1 MDQPAGH
8 RHIVHHLGLLPGHGV
23 SAHHGRMAGPQGR
36 HHGDRGGG
44 VVRGHLG
51 GACAAGKLAAE
62 AMKLLVTGVSHKTAP
77 VEIREC
83 LAFPEPALPEAL
95 QSLKSRA
102 GVSEACFLPPC
113 TRVEIPVPRDD
124 PVAPR
129 ALVDEFLRESRM
141 VAPASIEPYLY
152 RHEGQNAIH
161 HLFRVASSL
170 DSMVVGEPQILG
182 QLKTAYGIAKTQG
195 ALCGSLEGLLERA
208 FSVAKRVRSETG
220 IGQMAVSVSYAAVEL
235 ARKIFGSLNN
245 RTVMIAGAGKMSE
258 LAARHLRR
266 SGAAHVFVTNRTHER
281 AIEMARLFQGT
292 PVEYTRF
299 VAMLPEVDILI
310 ASSGAPHY
318 ILHKDEMQRV
328 ISARRNMPMFLIDI
342 AVPRNIEPSV
352 NDIDNV
358 FLYDIDDL
366 QEVVNANLR
375 ERLKAAERAES
386 LVAEEVEHTLAR
398 LKVVEV
404 TPTIVGLQEQLEQI
418 RAGEIE
424 KARRKYGPFTP
435 EQEQAIEALTRGI
448 VNKIAHGPISEIRNH
463 AGHPDGAHVI
473 AAIRK
478 AFHLQD

>member
-1 MDQPAGH
+1 
-8 RHIVHHLGLLPGHGV
+8 
-23 SAHHGRMAGPQGR
+23 
-36 HHGDRGGG
+36 
-44 VVRGHLG
+44 
-51 GACAAGKLAAE
+51 
-62 AMKLLVTGVSHKTAP
+62 MKLLVTGVSHKTAP
-77 VEIREC
+77 VEVREC
-83 LAFPEPALPEAL
+83 LAFREEALPAALADLKRRDGVAEAL
-95 QSLKSRA
+95 ILST
-102 GVSEACFLPPC
+102 CN
-113 TRVEIPVPRDD
+113 RVEVTVTTEDSAD
-124 PVAPR
+124 PR
-129 ALVDEFLRESRM
+129 AIVDSFLADHKAVS
-141 VAPASIEPYLY
+141 PHTIGPHLY
-152 RHEGQNAIH
+152 RLEGRDAIH
-161 HLFRVASSL
+161 HLFRVAASL
-170 DSMVVGEPQILG
+170 DSIVVGEAQILG
-182 QLKTAYGIAKTQG
+182 QLKAAYAAAKDSG
-195 ALCGSLEGLLERA
+195 AVCGWLEGLLTRA

-235 ARKIFGSLNN
+235 ARKIFGSLAN

-258 LAARHLRR
+258 LAARHLRS
-266 SGAAHVFVTNRTHER
+266 SGASHVFVTNRTHER
-281 AIEMARLFQGT
+281 AIEMAALFQGT

-328 ISARRNMPMFLIDI
+328 IAARRNRPVFLIDI

-352 NDIDNV
+352 NEIDNV

-375 ERLKAAERAES
+375 ERLKAAERAEE
-386 LVAEEVEHTLAR
+386 LVAEEVERTMAR
-398 LKVVEV
+398 LKVAEV
-404 TPTIVGLQEQLEQI
+404 TPTIVGLQERLEQI

-463 AGHPDGAHVI
+463 AGHPEGAHVV